1 MSFNPVKYLKESR
14 AELTKVVW
22 PTRQE
27 TTRMTIVVIVVSVLV
42 GAYIAG
48 LDTLFTSLVG
58 KFLR

>member
-1 MSFNPVKYLKESR
+1 MAFNPLTYLKESR

-27 TTRMTIVVIVVSVLV
+27 TVRMTIIVIVISVLV
-42 GAYIAG
+42 GGYIAG